1 MDYREEFK
9 KTVVE
14 KGMYDEDL
22 KMTIFVLKEEINS
35 PWEDKTYLTMIIEEN
50 DTLSAGVD
58 RNGFLFI
65 EPLSD
70 WEIEMLVK
78 KTEEVRKPSFSFL
91 PNVTA
96 LMIALLLFTFSIK

>member
-58 RNGFLFI
+58 RNGFLLI

-78 KTEEVRKPSFSFL
+78 KTEDVRKPSFPFL

>member
-9 KTVVE
+9 KTVFK

-35 PWEDKTYLTMIIEEN
+35 PWEDKTYLTMIVNED
-50 DTLSAGVD
+50 DTLSAGID

-78 KTEEVRKPSFSFL
+78 KTEEVKKPSLPFL

-96 LMIALLLFTFSIK
+96 IVIALLLFAFSIK